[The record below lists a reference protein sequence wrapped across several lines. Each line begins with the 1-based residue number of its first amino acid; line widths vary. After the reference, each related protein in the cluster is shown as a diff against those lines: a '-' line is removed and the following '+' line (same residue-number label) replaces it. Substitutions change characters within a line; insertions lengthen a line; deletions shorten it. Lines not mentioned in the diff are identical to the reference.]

1 MDLVRLEAEILELR
15 PGILDVDAQ
24 AAVLTRTSAT
34 FRREGEYWSMAFD
47 GDAFRLRD
55 SKGVATSRS
64 SRRGSRDPFLELV
77 SAVEGYAPPQMP
89 SDTELRPG
97 AGDAGQILDA
107 RAKAEYASVVRARVR
122 ARRGRGV
129 ARPER
134 ASRLRQEI
142 DFLASELGAAVGLGG
157 RDRAASDAERARVN
171 VTRAI
176 RATME
181 RIAAH
186 SASLSRHLAATVR
199 TGTFCSYQ
207 PDPRVPVT
215 WSS

>member
-1 MDLVRLEAEILELR
+1 MAR
-15 PGILDVDAQ
+15 P
-24 AAVLTRTSAT
+24 
-34 FRREGEYWSMAFD
+34 
-47 GDAFRLRD
+47 
-55 SKGVATSRS
+55 
-64 SRRGSRDPFLELV
+64 
-77 SAVEGYAPPQMP
+77 
-89 SDTELRPG
+89 
-97 AGDAGQILDA
+97 
-107 RAKAEYASVVRARVR
+107 RARL
-122 ARRGRGV
+122 A
-129 ARPER
+129 
-134 ASRLRQEI
+134 LRQEI

-157 RDRAASDAERARVN
+157 RDRRAASDAERARVN